1 MSIGQDHNVQT
12 KISFSEDGIIKSVN
26 INPNS
31 VNLSN
36 GEELLW
42 SYNITQGFIRKKAV
56 VMLGISNY
64 RIMRVDLINNTVI
77 GYILLQDLD
86 DVIVMN
92 TSRASD
98 SIGYSMY
105 AGSGGRFMSIAGK
118 RFSSGTSKTVGDIVF
133 IVNGKKITWY
143 GLPDPTGLKNFVKS
157 LMKTMY
163 HTRELQKAK
172 ILETTETADT
182 FIGLLNEC
190 EDYGVGDQSK
200 IEFIK
205 KKLENTKLQTL
216 EQLKNTFSEELAY
229 FDTISPIYREIL
241 RNLEQL
247 YENYVKEINKIKV
260 EKYKLDESDCKFEV
274 EKTGKDNY
282 YFSVKNSSDN
292 LSVLKQVIEETKPV
306 SKKIQKS
313 ILELLEGELKK
324 RENSKDPIKQK
335 DSKKDPLSVLKMR
348 LAKGEISKEEYEDLK
363 KLIEEE

>member
-92 TSRASD
+92 TSRVSD

-105 AGSGGRFMSIAGK
+105 AGSGGRFMSIAGP

-133 IVNGKKITWY
+133 IVNGKKITWS

-157 LMKTMY
+157 LMI
-163 HTRELQKAK
+163 Q
-172 ILETTETADT
+172 
-182 FIGLLNEC
+182 
-190 EDYGVGDQSK
+190 Q
-200 IEFIK
+200 
-205 KKLENTKLQTL
+205 
-216 EQLKNTFSEELAY
+216 
-229 FDTISPIYREIL
+229 
-241 RNLEQL
+241 
-247 YENYVKEINKIKV
+247 
-260 EKYKLDESDCKFEV
+260 EKF
-274 EKTGKDNY
+274 
-282 YFSVKNSSDN
+282 
-292 LSVLKQVIEETKPV
+292 
-306 SKKIQKS
+306 
-313 ILELLEGELKK
+313 
-324 RENSKDPIKQK
+324 
-335 DSKKDPLSVLKMR
+335 
-348 LAKGEISKEEYEDLK
+348 
-363 KLIEEE
+363 